1 MKISKRSLTD
11 TERIGVLSNEKS
23 HVFGAIFLRGGSLC
37 KDLVYQ
43 GDSLQEI
50 ARQIDKD
57 NNALLEY
64 MRTHDFKN
72 EKSFC
77 LFIFQKGGLLAAQ
90 LKEPDI

>member
-1 MKISKRSLTD
+1 M
-11 TERIGVLSNEKS
+11 
-23 HVFGAIFLRGGSLC
+23 RGGTLC

-77 LFIFQKGGLLAAQ
+77 FAGFIFQKGGLLAAQ

>member
-1 MKISKRSLTD
+1 MRKVMCL
-11 TERIGVLSNEKS
+11 ELFFCG
-23 HVFGAIFLRGGSLC
+23 GGSLC

-77 LFIFQKGGLLAAQ
+77 FAGFIFQKGGLLAAQ